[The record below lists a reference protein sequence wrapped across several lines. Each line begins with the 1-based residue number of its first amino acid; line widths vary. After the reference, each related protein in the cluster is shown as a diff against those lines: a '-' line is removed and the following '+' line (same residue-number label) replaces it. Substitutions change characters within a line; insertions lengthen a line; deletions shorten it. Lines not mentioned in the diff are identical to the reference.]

1 MNESQTMN
9 TTAATDAS
17 TRDLL
22 LSQQNWRYATKQ
34 FDPLRK
40 IGAEDWAVLEESLR
54 LTPSSFGLQPY
65 KFIVVT
71 DPAIR
76 EKLVPVSWG
85 QRQVADAS
93 HFVIFAIKNNLGE
106 SDITDYLNRIAAVRS
121 IPVESLSMLRDMM
134 IGSLIKGMD
143 DAQRRVWQARQ
154 VYIALGNLMTS
165 AALLH
170 IDACPMEGFAPDQYD
185 TILGLGKISLS
196 AVVACAV
203 GYRANTDKYA
213 GYKKVRLPK
222 KDLIVQI

>member
-1 MNESQTMN
+1 MN